1 MKRTIAFV
9 VFCAL
14 ASGLL
19 AAQAPAG
26 SAQSPASAAKVA
38 FISVRNLDIDPRSD
52 YVGGIIQ
59 GLLLYNLTRTPG
71 VVLIDRSS
79 LDRVLAEQE
88 LQLSGLIE
96 DRGSA
101 LKVGTLL
108 GADFLVH
115 AEYIAFASE
124 ALVTIRVVNVATGRA
139 GAFAERGGSENVV
152 HRAAESLVEYL
163 TGSRPQFAGPAGER
177 GIVSLRDEAPGSVA
191 LHSNLIRA
199 EIFLDGEFAG
209 YTTGAVD
216 QPFII
221 EKLAPGTHTIRV
233 HLGRGFGVIKL
244 PQVEFADW
252 ELTFDLKPGER
263 KVLRDQTRELNW
275 LLNNLRYI
283 LREDFHYTPETA
295 AKAARIYEPSFTDR
309 TGMVVPVRLA
319 LKPSMKSGVL
329 ELAPELSVGG
339 QSASYRLTGVQGQ
352 ETSLDVT
359 LGLVRFVASIDMR
372 YDRIDLEFEME
383 RLDIW
388 QGMYNE

>member
-1 MKRTIAFV
+1 MKRIVALLA
-9 VFCAL
+9 FCAMMP
-14 ASGLL
+14 GLL
-19 AAQAPAG
+19 VAQAPAG
-26 SAQSPASAAKVA
+26 SARSPAPAVKVA

-59 GLLLYNLTRTPG
+59 GLLLYDLTRTPG
-71 VVLIDRSS
+71 VALIDRSS

-88 LQLSGLIE
+88 LQLSGLID

-101 LKVGTLL
+101 LKVGGLL
-108 GADFLVH
+108 GADFLIY
-115 AEYIAFASE
+115 AEYVAFASE
-124 ALVTIRVVNVATGRA
+124 ALVTVRVTSVASGRA
-139 GAFAERGGSENVV
+139 GAFTERGGSENVV
-152 HRAAESLVEYL
+152 HRVAESLVEYL

-177 GIVSLRDEAPGSVA
+177 GIVSLRDEAPGTVA

-216 QPFII
+216 QPFIM
-221 EKLAPGTHTIRV
+221 EKLAPGLHTIRV
-233 HLGRGFGVIKL
+233 HLGRGFGTIKL

-263 KVLRDQTRELNW
+263 KVLRDQTREFNW
-275 LLNNLRYI
+275 LLNNMRSL
-283 LREDFHYTPETA
+283 LREDFTYTPQTVS
-295 AKAARIYEPSFTDR
+295 KATKVYELSFTDR
-309 TGMVVPVRLA
+309 TGTAVPIRLA
-319 LKPSMKSGVL
+319 LKPSEENGVL

-339 QSASYRLTGVQGQ
+339 LAGSYRLAGLEGE

-359 LGLVRFVASIDMR
+359 LGLVRFMATIDMR
-372 YDRIDLEFEME
+372 YDRTELDFSLD
-383 RLDIW
+383 RVDIW